1 VIAPESGD
9 DLATRDASLAAR
21 ILRGDRA
28 AENQLILTWSGR
40 VFAQVMVRLR
50 DREAARELVDDVLM
64 ATVAALRIGAV
75 RDTSHLGAFIHGTTL
90 NLVRNHVRSRLRIP
104 QGETSS
110 EALTTPDLAGSCERD
125 SDMREL
131 ERCIARLPLQDQ
143 AVLLL
148 TLTEGLKP
156 GEVAARLG
164 LSVDLV
170 RQHKSRALKRLQ
182 LEMRASARTSPANR

>member
-1 VIAPESGD
+1 MTAPEPADGQ
-9 DLATRDASLAAR
+9 LTHDASLAAR

-64 ATVAALRIGAV
+64 ATVAALRVGTV

-90 NLVRNHVRSRLRIP
+90 NLVHNHVRSRSRIP
-104 QGETSS
+104 QGPDSTD
-110 EALTTPDLAGSCERD
+110 ALTTPDLAGSCERD
-125 SDMREL
+125 SDLRAL
-131 ERCIARLPLQDQ
+131 ERCIARLPLQDR

-170 RQHKSRALKRLQ
+170 RQHKSRALKRLR
-182 LEMRASARTSPANR
+182 LEMLASPRASPEAR